1 MKGLLNFKPIQEGII
16 FHATP
21 NEFGQFLLVSRRI
34 IKFPKVIDVLIE
46 DLMNVRLYSNYLKRV
61 IYQTN
66 QLCFEAVRRNGWT
79 LEFVKN
85 QTDKLCLEAVRHVY
99 FTICKI
105 SNQ

>member
-1 MKGLLNFKPIQEGII
+1 
-16 FHATP
+16 
-21 NEFGQFLLVSRRI
+21 
-34 IKFPKVIDVLIE
+34 
-46 DLMNVRLYSNYLKRV
+46 LYPNYLKRV